1 MATGQAQ
8 PPRLVEPFAKNAT
21 ACTPEAPVAGGKTF
35 PFPQPSQVS
44 ILSGAASLDDGFV
57 PLNMTDPTAGGVPP
71 FGVDMNGILFYLS
84 SWCAYFAAGQLPF
97 YDAALQTFMTGYAI
111 GSVLA
116 QVANPAA
123 RWTSIVDGNMTDP
136 DTGGA
141 GWVSSVPLY
150 ATAAPTA
157 GTHSN
162 TVPPTPSDMLLD
174 YDCTAGN
181 ITLAGFVG
189 QRNGQRLTL
198 RKTDATANVLTIA
211 ALVGTAGNQLQ
222 AVGDYALGQQYADV
236 TIQFNQAINSNVGA
250 WVVV

>member
-1 MATGQAQ
+1 MAGQAQ

-21 ACTPEAPVAGGKTF
+21 VCTPEAPVAGGKTF
-35 PFPQPSQVS
+35 PFPQPSQIS

-97 YDAALQTFMTGYAI
+97 YDATLQAFIEGYAV

-116 QVANPAA
+116 QAANPWET
-123 RWTSIVDGNMTDP
+123 WTSIVDGNMTDP

-150 ATAAPTA
+150 ASVTPTA
-157 GTHSN
+157 GTHTDN
-162 TVPPTPSDMLLD
+162 VLPGASDYVLD
-174 YDCTAGN
+174 YDCTAGAVN
-181 ITLAGFVG
+181 LNGFVAQRDG
-189 QRNGQRLTL
+189 QTITV
-198 RKTDATANVLTIA
+198 RKKDATANVLQVT
-211 ALVGTAGNQLQ
+211 ALAGAAGNQVQ
-222 AVGDYALGQQYADV
+222 YFGDTQLANQYAYV
-236 TIQFNQAINSNVGA
+236 TLQHNTTLNA
-250 WVVV
+250 WVVK